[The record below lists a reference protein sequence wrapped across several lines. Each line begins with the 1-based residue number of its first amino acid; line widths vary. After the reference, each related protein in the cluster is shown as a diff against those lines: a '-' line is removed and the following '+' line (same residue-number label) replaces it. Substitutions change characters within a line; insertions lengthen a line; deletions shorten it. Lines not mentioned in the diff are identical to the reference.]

1 MRILTTAQCARY
13 LWAPFLCGLFIC
25 TPTMTTAV
33 SAEESFI
40 AFDEPMPASVIGVQW
55 VRSNAEGQI
64 TGQVVRSG
72 GGAAELAGDVMLI
85 DAEGSPKTFAMG
97 KDGSFLITD
106 AKPGLYT
113 IAYRSTVGFAAF
125 AMHIMD
131 SDNEHLPTHTLI
143 PAARISP
150 RQALSTIS
158 RYQPVRTP
166 AAPSIAGPAQ
176 RLMNSDVVSIRQL
189 AQDADGGVSGRIIE
203 AGSSE
208 QGLAP
213 AGGMNVLLL
222 QDGIVRGQAITNFDG
237 QFQIKKMDLGEY
249 DLVASG
255 PNGYAAVGFQLV
267 KSLAAQS
274 AGQPA
279 TADGQQLV
287 STVSQPPSIPETP
300 GITLQAAPSGPGFTT
315 LSDGRNDEGMMAF
328 EPLGGSAP
336 GGFAPASGGGG
347 FGGGGL
353 GGGGGGG
360 GLGGIGGLAA
370 IGAVIAAVVA
380 SDDDDDNFVP
390 SAPSPAIP

>member
-1 MRILTTAQCARY
+1 MRILTPAQCARY
-13 LWAPFLCGLFIC
+13 LCTPFLCGLFLC
-25 TPTMTTAV
+25 APTLLTAV
-33 SAEESFI
+33 AAQESFI
-40 AFDEPMPASVIGVQW
+40 GFDEPMPASVIGVQW
-55 VRSNAEGQI
+55 VRPNAEGQI
-64 TGQVVRSG
+64 TGQVVLSG
-72 GGAAELAGDVMLI
+72 GGDELAGDVLLI
-85 DAEGSPKTFAMG
+85 DRAGSPKTFSAS

-106 AKPGLYT
+106 ATPGLYT

-131 SDNEHLPTHTLI
+131 EGSESLPSHTMI
-143 PAARISP
+143 PAARLSP

-166 AAPSIAGPAQ
+166 EAPSISGPAQ
-176 RLMNSDVVSIRQL
+176 QSMANTVASIRQL
-189 AQDADGGVSGRIIE
+189 AQDVDGGVSGRIIE

-222 QDGIVRGQAITNFDG
+222 QDGIVRGQAVTNFDG
-237 QFQIKKMDLGEY
+237 RFQIKGMGLGEY

-255 PNGYAAVGFQLV
+255 PSGYAAVGFQLV
-267 KSLAAQS
+267 ESLAAQS
-274 AGQPA
+274 AGLPS
-279 TADGQQLV
+279 TRDGQQFV
-287 STVSQPPSIPETP
+287 STVSQPPPAPASP

-315 LSDGRNDEGMMAF
+315 LSEGRSDEGITVF
-328 EPLGGSAP
+328 EPFGGSAP
-336 GGFAPASGGGG
+336 GGFSPASGGGG

-360 GLGGIGGLAA
+360 LGGIGGLAA
-370 IGAVIAAVVA
+370 IGGVIAAVVA

-390 SAPSPAIP
+390 SVSSPATP